1 MKKQLVLILLL
12 LCNFLAAIAQTFNN
26 ETDEILDGQILQT
39 ESPLFYNQAII
50 QQQGTE
56 NSVVSLQQQQGQA
69 LNFIQMQ
76 QSGTANSGYI
86 SQTGWDLSSRMLQQ
100 GQNNEANLWS
110 EGGHINMEIRQTG
123 NENTIFSYI
132 KNPSEFEKQAFLM
145 QEGNNN
151 RIELALFG
159 NGVPTAD
166 QTVKI
171 TQQGNGFEATALME
185 SFNAPIEITQKA
197 GPGGGEMSVN
207 VSVSDFSFPMR

>member
-1 MKKQLVLILLL
+1 MKKHLPLTLLL
-12 LCNFLAAIAQTFNN
+12 LCSFFIATAQTSND

-39 ESPLFYNQAII
+39 GSPLFYNQAII

-56 NSVVSLQQQQGQA
+56 NSIISLQQQQGQS
-69 LNFIQMQ
+69 LNFVQVQ

-86 SQTGWDLSSRMLQQ
+86 NQTGWDLSSRMLQQ
-100 GQNNEANLWS
+100 GQNNEANFWS
-110 EGGHINMEIRQTG
+110 EGGHINMEARQTG

-132 KNPSEFEKQAFLM
+132 KNPSEFERQAFLL

-166 QTVKI
+166 QSVKI
-171 TQQGNGFEATALME
+171 TQQGNGFEAKALME
-185 SFNAPIEITQKA
+185 SFNAPIEITQTA
-197 GPGGGEMSVN
+197 GPGGGEMKVD

>member
-110 EGGHINMEIRQTG
+110 EGGHVNMEIRQTG